1 MNETPHYFKSTPVNI
16 VGNNKLRTPQ
26 IEAYI
31 NIKEY
36 FQQNPTGEA
45 LVVLPTGTGK
55 SGLISIAPFDV
66 SDGRVLIITPGLIT
80 KDSIKKTQDA
90 LQDNFWVN
98 YDIIFSIDNLPVLVE
113 YESDVSDA
121 HLKQS
126 HIIFSNIHKLVSSR
140 ATSLISRVPSDFF
153 DMIIIDESHHAPA
166 ESWKKVLEYF
176 PNAKKL
182 HVTGTPYR
190 GDNQEL
196 PGQKIHE
203 TSLSEVMRAK
213 YVKLLR
219 KETVNAHELY
229 FTLPESPNK
238 QLTLEE
244 VLEFKEQEWIEK
256 CVSLSKDC
264 SLDVIDRSIEQ
275 FNSLKE
281 LSPTVPHKILAVG
294 CSIKHAEDIAAWY
307 KDKGMSVVI
316 IHSNMSHEE
325 QQETLMKIENHQCN
339 VVVSVNMLM
348 EGYDHRYLTILA
360 LFRPYRSINAFAQII
375 GRVLRV
381 IPDNEIKAFEIDNNA
396 VVIFHEQAGLNKMWN
411 IFQKEVDRAK
421 LQVSRDYDVHI
432 SDEAYEKRKVE
443 LAEISSEGSYLS
455 TQDSYLD
462 DIDFNKLFEQKR
474 KEIQEEISQVTARL
488 PKDLDPIY
496 LKAIEQAAEQKANKE
511 IDEVLVS
518 KRPAQA
524 RKELRKILTSK
535 AQNLAA
541 DLLSDLGIDAKSNNL
556 YNKFNKLL
564 RINKETPNDG
574 IIVIY
579 INTKLYNK
587 FGSVDSRDNA
597 TLQRSIGEIDSI
609 IVELRGML
617 KNAHH

>member
-1 MNETPHYFKSTPVNI
+1 MQYFKTTPVNI
-16 VGNNKLRTPQ
+16 IGNNKLRTPQ

-36 FQQNPTGEA
+36 FHQNPTGEA

-66 SDGRVLIITPGLIT
+66 SNGRVLIITPGLIT
-80 KDSIKKTQDA
+80 KNSIKKTQEA
-90 LQDNFWVN
+90 LQDNFWIN
-98 YDIIFSIDNLPVLVE
+98 YDIIFSIDNLPVLSE
-113 YESDVSDA
+113 YESGISNE
-121 HLKQS
+121 HLEQS
-126 HIIFSNIHKLVSSR
+126 HIIFSNIHKLASSR
-140 ATSLISRVPSDFF
+140 SSSLINRVPSDFF

-196 PGQKIHE
+196 PGEKIHE
-203 TSLSEVMRAK
+203 TPLSEVMRAR

-229 FTLPESPNK
+229 FTLPESPDK

-244 VLEFKEQEWIEK
+244 VMELKEQEWIEK

-281 LSPTVPHKILAVG
+281 LSPKVPHKILAVG
-294 CSIKHAEDIAAWY
+294 CSIKHAEDIASWY
-307 KDKGMSVVI
+307 KEKGMNVVI
-316 IHSNMSHEE
+316 IHSDMPYEE
-325 QQETLMKIENHQCN
+325 QQDVLMRIENHQCN

-348 EGYDHRYLTILA
+348 EGYDHRYLTVLA
-360 LFRPYRSINAFAQII
+360 LFRPYRSINAFAQIV

-381 IPDNEIKAFEIDNNA
+381 IPDNEIRAFEIDNNA
-396 VVIFHEQAGLNKMWN
+396 VVIFHEESGLNKMWEV
-411 IFQKEVDRAK
+411 FQKEVERSK
-421 LQVSRDYDVHI
+421 CQISKEYNVEI
-432 SDEAYEKRKVE
+432 SDEAYEKRKIA
-443 LAEISSEGSYLS
+443 LGNISSEGRYLS
-455 TQDSYLD
+455 NQDSYLD

-474 KEIQEEISQVTARL
+474 QELKNEVHELTAKL
-488 PKDLDPIY
+488 PIDTDPIY
-496 LKAIEQAAEQKANKE
+496 IEALKKAAERKINQE
-511 IDEVLVS
+511 VDETLVH

-535 AQNLAA
+535 AQNSAA
-541 DLLSDLGIDAKSNNL
+541 DLLSDLNIDAKEKTL
-556 YNKFNKLL
+556 YYKFNRLL
-564 RINKETPNDG
+564 SRITPDTTNDG
-574 IIVIY
+574 VIVMY
-579 INTKLYNK
+579 INSKLYSK
-587 FGSVDSRDNA
+587 FGSVDSRDND
-597 TLQRSIGEIDSI
+597 TLQKSIKEIDSI
-609 IVELRGML
+609 MIELRRML
-617 KNAHH
+617 A